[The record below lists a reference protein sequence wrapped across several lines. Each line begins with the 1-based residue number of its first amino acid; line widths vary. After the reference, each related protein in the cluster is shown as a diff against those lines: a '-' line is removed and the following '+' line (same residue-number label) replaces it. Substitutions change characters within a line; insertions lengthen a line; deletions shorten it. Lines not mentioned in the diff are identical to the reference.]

1 MEAKYFLYDA
11 RCDETADT
19 ITALVLVDESEKVLE
34 NFLRI
39 IRSGAGTGIS

>member
-34 NFLRI
+34 NFLGI